1 MTPETSYMLAAC
13 LAAIGA
19 AAMVCGAFFPVLF
32 RPSELSRRLASLINS
47 GKRGQDDAQPSNGSI
62 NRAQEF
68 ALKAIAE
75 SKRARGTTRLDARL
89 AAAGLRWRPESFWAG
104 CVVLGLCLFCVA
116 FVAGVSLPITM
127 AVAISGAW
135 FLPHRGLSYLAE
147 RRRQKFIADF
157 PAAIDMIVR
166 GIRSGHSITDCLN
179 VVASDAAPPI
189 AKEFRSVVAQLR
201 AGVPLGEA
209 MERLGVAMPVAE
221 LRFFTTVMAMQNQIG
236 GNLSETLRNLS
247 KMLRDRKRLAMKVR
261 TASAEVKA
269 SAIAVGS
276 LPFIVAAATSL
287 LSPDYIS
294 LLWTDEAGHRVVFL
308 TLVWLCLGFLVLRR
322 MARIEV

>member
-1 MTPETSYMLAAC
+1 MTPETTYMLAAC

-32 RPSELSRRLASLINS
+32 CPSELSRRLRSLINNR
-47 GKRGQDDAQPSNGSI
+47 KRGQDDAQPSNSNI
-62 NRAQEF
+62 DRAQEF

-75 SKRARGTTRLDARL
+75 SQRSRRTTRLDARL
-89 AAAGLRWRPESFWAG
+89 AAAGLRWRPTSFWAG
-104 CVVLGLCLFCVA
+104 CVILGIVLFCAA
-116 FVAGVSLPITM
+116 FVAGISLPIAI

-135 FLPHRGLSYLAE
+135 FFPQRGLSYLAE

-157 PAAIDMIVR
+157 PSAIDMIVR
-166 GIRSGHSITDCLN
+166 GIRSGHSVADCLN
-179 VVASDAAPPI
+179 VVANDAAPPI

-209 MERLGVAMPVAE
+209 MLRLGVAMPVPE

-236 GNLSETLRNLS
+236 GNLSETLGNLS
-247 KMLRDRKRLAMKVR
+247 KMLRDRQRLAMKVR

-294 LLWTDEAGHRVVFL
+294 VLWTDEAGRRVVFI
-308 TLVWLCLGFLVLRR
+308 TLVWLCLGILVLRR

>member
-1 MTPETSYMLAAC
+1 MTPETTYMFASC

-19 AAMVCGAFFPVLF
+19 AAMVCGAFFPILF
-32 RPSELSRRLASLINS
+32 SPSELSQRLAALTD
-47 GKRGQDDAQPSNGSI
+47 KRKSGQDEAQSSNHNI

-75 SKRARGTTRLDARL
+75 SKRARRSTRLDARL
-89 AAAGLRWRPESFWAG
+89 VAAGLRWRPENFWAG
-104 CVVLGLCLFCVA
+104 CVVLGIVLFCVA
-116 FVAGVSLPITM
+116 FVAGVALPITI
-127 AVAISGAW
+127 AVALSGAW
-135 FLPHRGLSYLAE
+135 YLPQRWLCYLAE

-166 GIRSGHSITDCLN
+166 GIRSGHSVTDGLN
-179 VVASDAAPPI
+179 VVAKDAAPPI
-189 AKEFRSVVAQLR
+189 AREFSAVVTQLR

-209 MERLGVAMPVAE
+209 MVKLNAAMPVPE
-221 LRFFTTVMAMQNQIG
+221 LRFFTTVMSMQNQIG
-236 GNLSETLRNLS
+236 GNLSGTLGNLS
-247 KMLRDRKRLAMKVR
+247 RMLRDRQRLAMKVR

-294 LLWTDEAGHRVVFL
+294 LLWTDEAGRKVVFM
-308 TLVWLCLGFLVLRR
+308 TLGWLCLGILVLRR

>member
-1 MTPETSYMLAAC
+1 MTPETTYMLAAC

-19 AAMVCGAFFPVLF
+19 GAMVCGAFFPMLF
-32 RPSELSRRLASLINS
+32 SPSELSRRLASLTDKHES
-47 GKRGQDDAQPSNGSI
+47 GQDAPPSSNRNI

-75 SKRARGTTRLDARL
+75 SQRSRRTTRLHVRL
-89 AAAGLRWRPESFWAG
+89 AAAGLRWRPTSFWAV
-104 CVVLGLCLFCVA
+104 CVALGFALFCITFA
-116 FVAGVSLPITM
+116 AGISLPIVI

-135 FLPHRGLSYLAE
+135 FLPQRWLCYLAD

-157 PAAIDMIVR
+157 PAALDIIVR
-166 GIRSGHSITDCLN
+166 GIRSGHSVTDCLN
-179 VVASDAAPPI
+179 MVASDATSPI
-189 AKEFRSVVAQLR
+189 AKEFSAVVTQLR
-201 AGVPLGEA
+201 AGVSLNEA
-209 MERLGVAMPVAE
+209 MVKLHSAVPVPE

-236 GNLSETLRNLS
+236 GNLSETLGNLS
-247 KMLRDRKRLAMKVR
+247 KMLRDRQRLAMKVR

-276 LPFIVAAATSL
+276 LPFIVTAAIGL
-287 LSPDYIS
+287 LSPSYIS
-294 LLWTDEAGHRVVFL
+294 LLWTDEGGRQVVFM
-308 TLVWLCLGFLVLRR
+308 TLVWLCFGIFVLRR

>member
-1 MTPETSYMLAAC
+1 
-13 LAAIGA
+13 
-19 AAMVCGAFFPVLF
+19 
-32 RPSELSRRLASLINS
+32 
-47 GKRGQDDAQPSNGSI
+47 
-62 NRAQEF
+62 
-68 ALKAIAE
+68 
-75 SKRARGTTRLDARL
+75 
-89 AAAGLRWRPESFWAG
+89 
-104 CVVLGLCLFCVA
+104 
-116 FVAGVSLPITM
+116 M

-135 FLPHRGLSYLAE
+135 YLPQRWLSYLAE

-189 AKEFRSVVAQLR
+189 AKEFNVVVAQLR

-209 MERLGVAMPVAE
+209 MERLNAAMPVTE

-236 GNLSETLRNLS
+236 GNLSETLGNLS
-247 KMLRDRKRLAMKVR
+247 KMLRDRQRLAMKVR

-276 LPFIVAAATSL
+276 LPFIVAAATSM

-294 LLWTDEAGHRVVFL
+294 VLWTDEAGHRVVFL
-308 TLVWLCLGFLVLRR
+308 TLAWLCLGILVLRR